1 MRTSTP
7 FKTPQEGAPKE
18 RLGAELPGHFT
29 TPTRPFLVDSPIRS
43 RAAAQV
49 DNISFG
55 NLSVSGGEGVAQ
67 ASASARQTRS
77 GERSQRGVNRGV
89 PHTPS
94 VARHMVE
101 RRKRGLEELKK
112 IAAAKSRGV
121 PLPQGHARRRTSWLQ
136 KSLMP

>member
-1 MRTSTP
+1 MRTSTL

-43 RAAAQV
+43 RAPAQG
-49 DNISFG
+49 DNNMDELNISFG

-77 GERSQRGVNRGV
+77 GERSQRPNVGSTGGSTTHRVWST
-89 PHTPS
+89 HTSTTYVFRRLCSPVGS
-94 VARHMVE
+94 VISSR
-101 RRKRGLEELKK
+101 L
-112 IAAAKSRGV
+112 IFFKSQN
-121 PLPQGHARRRTSWLQ
+121 LSIF
-136 KSLMP
+136 